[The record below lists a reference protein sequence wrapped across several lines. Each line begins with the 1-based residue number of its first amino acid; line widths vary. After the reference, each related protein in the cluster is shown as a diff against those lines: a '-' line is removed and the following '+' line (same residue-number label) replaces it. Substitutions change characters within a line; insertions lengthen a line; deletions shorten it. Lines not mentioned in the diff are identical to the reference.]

1 MQDWCIRPYYPSY
14 SHSGIALSS
23 ATGMTRSQGGMA
35 ILTSGGARCCQGK
48 REDSNT
54 TTTGFTVWRLRT
66 CRPGSTAAGL
76 LADSATRGL
85 SISFWTSSRV
95 ASLDALF
102 VFLRSITII
111 MPRPMVR
118 GTVNSDQVSR
128 LEMNSFGIV
137 AVAGFR
143 QICVTGAGRCWRR
156 VHASFF
162 FVRRRC
168 KGASPRLTSSTEKAS
183 GSKSSPIHSRS
194 SSCRSWS
201 GSLRASSRW

>member
-1 MQDWCIRPYYPSY
+1 MDTSWCLRLERLQDWCIRPYYPSY

-23 ATGMTRSQGGMA
+23 ATGMTRSRGGMA

-76 LADSATRGL
+76 LADSAMRGL

-102 VFLRSITII
+102 LFLRSITII

-143 QICVTGAGRCWRR
+143 QICVTELAAAGLPKGTGGLAARESAKRCSAFIPAKRY
-156 VHASFF
+156 
-162 FVRRRC
+162 
-168 KGASPRLTSSTEKAS
+168 
-183 GSKSSPIHSRS
+183 
-194 SSCRSWS
+194 
-201 GSLRASSRW
+201 

>member
-1 MQDWCIRPYYPSY
+1 M
-14 SHSGIALSS
+14 
-23 ATGMTRSQGGMA
+23 GMTRSQGGMA
-35 ILTSGGARCCQGK
+35 ILTSGGAGCCQGK
-48 REDSNT
+48 REDSNS
-54 TTTGFTVWRLRT
+54 TTGFTVWRLRT
-66 CRPGSTAAGL
+66 CGPGSTAAGL

-102 VFLRSITII
+102 LFLRSITII
-111 MPRPMVR
+111 MSRPTSAR
-118 GTVNSDQVSR
+118 TINSDQISR

-143 QICVTGAGRCWRR
+143 QTCVTELAAAGGGFTRPY
-156 VHASFF
+156 SLSF

-168 KGASPRLTSSTEKAS
+168 KGASLRLTSSTEKAS

>member
-1 MQDWCIRPYYPSY
+1 MTWVKANKMDTSWCLRLERLQDWCIRPHYPSY

-66 CRPGSTAAGL
+66 CGPGSTAAGL
-76 LADSATRGL
+76 LADSAMRGL

-102 VFLRSITII
+102 LFLRSITII

-143 QICVTGAGRCWRR
+143 QICVTELAAAGGGFTRPFSLSGGAAR
-156 VHASFF
+156 VR
-162 FVRRRC
+162 VP
-168 KGASPRLTSSTEKAS
+168 G
-183 GSKSSPIHSRS
+183 
-194 SSCRSWS
+194 
-201 GSLRASSRW
+201 